1 MQLVELEKLIKF
13 HNLLVLI
20 LSSLH
25 PFEIH
30 HEDFGEFT
38 NKTVQAGFL
47 PPFEAYTDKLESI
60 RQFTNQPTS
69 EGVCAVVKI
78 QLTQRFVLTRNAF
91 KATLEIDNGSGATLS
106 KIKVTLFITN
116 TTGSIRTSSFSIL
129 PPELENL

>member
-1 MQLVELEKLIKF
+1 
-13 HNLLVLI
+13 
-20 LSSLH
+20 
-25 PFEIH
+25 
-30 HEDFGEFT
+30 
-38 NKTVQAGFL
+38 VQAGFL

-106 KIKVTLFITN
+106 KINVTLFITN
-116 TTGSIRTSSFSIL
+116 TIGSIRTSSFSIL
-129 PPELENL
+129 PPELENLNSVNGNGVLVTQTTGTATWIIVPGRNAAPSKKKIINKNLT